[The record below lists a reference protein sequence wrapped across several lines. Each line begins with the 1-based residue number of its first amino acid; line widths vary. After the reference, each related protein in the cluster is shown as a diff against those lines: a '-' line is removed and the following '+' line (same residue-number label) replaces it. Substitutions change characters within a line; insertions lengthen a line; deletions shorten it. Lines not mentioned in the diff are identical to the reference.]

1 MIRSLLGVI
10 ILLISLVVVA
20 ICIAGAY
27 YIGPT
32 LDSVGD
38 SLDSTL
44 ALSEDAL
51 NNVSATLEQTQST
64 IVTVNEGIATA
75 DQTSAD
81 LSKTIADTIPL
92 IEGINVIVTS
102 QAPENIENIQAAI
115 PDMAEV
121 AGVVDTTLTTLSNFG
136 LDQNF
141 NIPLPFGNDI
151 NIPLQFD
158 LGIEYEPTVPF
169 DETVLSLGT
178 GLDGLPEQMRT
189 LEGDLDL
196 ATENLQ
202 IVSDDILQASK
213 DLEAAN
219 QEIALFIPLL
229 DEYLRIMDEI
239 IDTVGQIRVQYNAQ
253 VETIKT
259 GGMILF
265 IFMALTQLA
274 PLVFGWDLMTG
285 RGNDKKDD
293 GKSEP
298 EEQPAA
304 VAYVEEPQTETAVTE
319 EPVEKAASAE
329 EVEELKTDEVQEVA
343 AAPENVEPEPTE
355 QAQDATIIETPPDDA
370 TQVDAPVED
379 SPPRED

>member
-1 MIRSLLGVI
+1 MIRRLLGII
-10 ILLISLVVVA
+10 ILLVSLVVVA
-20 ICIAGAY
+20 ICAAGAY

-44 ALSEDAL
+44 GLSEDAL
-51 NNVSATLEQTQST
+51 NNVSATLEQTKST
-64 IVTVNEGIATA
+64 IITVNEGIATA

-136 LDQNF
+136 IDESF
-141 NIPLPFGNDI
+141 NIPLPFGSDI
-151 NIPLQFD
+151 KIPLQFD
-158 LGIEYEPTVPF
+158 LGIEYAPTVPF
-169 DETVLSLGT
+169 DETVLSLGS

-196 ATENLQ
+196 ASENLQ
-202 IVSDDILQASK
+202 VVSDDILQASN

-239 IDTVGQIRVQYNAQ
+239 IATVGQIRTQYNAQ

-259 GGMILF
+259 AGMVLF

-293 GKSEP
+293 EPEP
-298 EEQPAA
+298 EEQAA
-304 VAYVEEPQTETAVTE
+304 PVTEAEETQTETAVTE
-319 EPVEKAASAE
+319 EPVEKVAA
-329 EVEELKTDEVQEVA
+329 VEEGEEPKTDAAEAVA
-343 AAPENVEPEPTE
+343 AEPEPVA
-355 QAQDATIIETPPDDA
+355 QAEDETVIETPQEDA
-370 TQVDAPVED
+370 TQVDASQDDTPSAED
-379 SPPRED
+379 